1 MGEVMGDANLWTGSK
16 NGVYTWMDE
25 PLKDRLQYQNARLE
39 SFEEGMLKLIL
50 DRHSGEE
57 IVPGVVGVPVQSE
70 VALCG
75 RLVCESLDGKL
86 NEQSILLEGSRLS
99 CNRARV
105 QLSLSQCPRVVAF
118 PGQIVGVVGRIGMT
132 GMTFHVRDFVVG
144 LPPVPVDRSRQAL
157 HMVVAAG
164 PFCQKDGLD
173 YTPLEEMVQKASTV
187 KPQVLVLMGPFVD
200 SSNVMVSSGDTV
212 LPGRT
217 DPSSF
222 EEVYSQLVLPRL
234 TRACAALRRASPNT
248 AILIVPSLEEVLC
261 FHPLPQPP
269 LHLALGPDLLP
280 ATQSLLQLGVQ
291 MLPNPAHV
299 RVGGFRV
306 TLSSSDVLSPIVR
319 ELVLRPKENKIEE
332 ALRALLHQRTLFPA
346 VPREPAH
353 VSEARSAALDFPDG
367 IAPDLCVFPSVLG
380 LAKAFV
386 DDSVFLN
393 SGMLCRG
400 ALGSFAEINIAA
412 AVGTPLR
419 ERVKV
424 DVQKLVS

>member
-1 MGEVMGDANLWTGSK
+1 MGLWNS
-16 NGVYTWMDE
+16 
-25 PLKDRLQYQNARLE
+25 LR
-39 SFEEGMLKLIL
+39 IL
-50 DRHSGEE
+50 DCQWVHICRSPTLASPPIGAGHVS
-57 IVPGVVGVPVQSE
+57 PSSSL
-70 VALCG
+70 VAS
-75 RLVCESLDGKL
+75 V
-86 NEQSILLEGSRLS
+86 ILG
-99 CNRARV
+99 
-105 QLSLSQCPRVVAF
+105 
-118 PGQIVGVVGRIGMT
+118 
-132 GMTFHVRDFVVG
+132 
-144 LPPVPVDRSRQAL
+144 
-157 HMVVAAG
+157 
-164 PFCQKDGLD
+164 
-173 YTPLEEMVQKASTV
+173 
-187 KPQVLVLMGPFVD
+187 FVD
-200 SSNVMVSSGDTV
+200 
-212 LPGRT
+212 
-217 DPSSF
+217 F
-222 EEVYSQLVLPRL
+222 
-234 TRACAALRRASPNT
+234 
-248 AILIVPSLEEVLC
+248 EVLLVFWGSVC
-261 FHPLPQPP
+261 ASMCSPVGNGIPTR
-269 LHLALGPDLLP
+269 GPDLLP